1 MNNSTSD
8 ATNEDVFGVV
18 ESSPATRFSRAVLA
32 LRAIQVRMRFLV
44 ILAVSFAVAGQWETV
59 KNHGDRFRRGLFGP
73 DAHAPSISTDTEYFC
88 PMDPGVVSAWP
99 SKCGICN
106 MALVRRKMG
115 EATPLPSGVL
125 ARMQLSPYRIQLAGI
140 RTAAATYQPLVRER
154 SEVVAVRA
162 LVAPRTLEV
171 ERLERDPSRL
181 EAGQAVV
188 VTLQGEEGPSSLAGR
203 IDTASP
209 LPSAPAQRPHLN
221 LILKGGTVPADLRPG
236 SKAKLTVRTP
246 VAELEPF
253 RSMPVDAPAIREKEP
268 RAVYL
273 CPEHSEVLADRKG
286 KCPVDGRNELER
298 HGLLKNQRLA
308 WWCPMHPSVVADHPG
323 PECRECGGMK
333 LVPRVVTYR
342 PPGQVLAVPESAVVD
357 TGSKTVVYVE
367 RMPGMFD
374 GVEVV
379 LGPRVGDAYPVI
391 KGLDPGQAVAIAG
404 AFLVDAETRLNPS
417 LAASYF
423 GSGSG
428 RNSHTAETHKA
439 AEDPRSGLSPEDQ
452 AIVSRQKICPVTGK
466 PLGSMGTPVKVT
478 VTGKD
483 VMICCEGCESRLKK
497 DPKAYLSKI
506 P

>member
-1 MNNSTSD
+1 MNTATPNNTNDHSATS
-8 ATNEDVFGVV
+8 V
-18 ESSPATRFSRAVLA
+18 EAPSARFSSLVLA
-32 LRAIQVRMRFLV
+32 LRAIQVRMRFIV
-44 ILAVSFAVAGQWETV
+44 ILAVSFVVAGQWETV
-59 KNHGDRFRRGLFGP
+59 KNYGDTFWRRLFGP
-73 DAHAPSISTDTEYFC
+73 GAHAPSISPDTEYFC

-115 EATPLPSGVL
+115 DATPLPSGVV

-140 RTAAATYQPLVRER
+140 RTAAATYQPLAQER

-162 LVAPRTLEV
+162 VDASRTLEV
-171 ERLERDPSRL
+171 ERLEPDPSRL

-188 VTLQGEEGPSSLAGR
+188 VALQGEAGAPPIPGR
-203 IDTASP
+203 IEI
-209 LPSAPAQRPHLN
+209 APAPAPTQRPHLIV
-221 LILKGGTVPADLRPG
+221 ILDVDQPAAALRPG
-236 SKAKLTVRTP
+236 SKLKMTIRTP

-253 RSMPVDAPAIREKEP
+253 RSMPADAPAIREKEP

-273 CPEHSEVLADRKG
+273 CPEHPQVLADRKG

-298 HGLLKNQRLA
+298 HTLLKNQRLG
-308 WWCPMHPSVVADHPG
+308 WWCPMHPAVVADRPG
-323 PECRECGGMK
+323 DECRECGGMR

-379 LGPRVGDAYPVI
+379 LGPRVGDAYPVV

-428 RNSHTAETHKA
+428 RNAHAAETLTAE
-439 AEDPRSGLSPEDQ
+439 EDPASGLSPEDQ
-452 AIVSRQKICPVTGK
+452 ALVARQKICPVTGK
-466 PLGSMGTPVKVT
+466 PLGSMGTPVKVS